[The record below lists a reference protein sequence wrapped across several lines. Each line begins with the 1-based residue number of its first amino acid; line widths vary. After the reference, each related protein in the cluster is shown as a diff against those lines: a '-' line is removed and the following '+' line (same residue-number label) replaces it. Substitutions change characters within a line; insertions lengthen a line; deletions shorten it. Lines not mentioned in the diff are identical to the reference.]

1 MYVKATMPRVDLTKN
16 TETKEQHAVQIHLI
30 FIFPISV
37 FCSIFI
43 SILAMPVQVT
53 RLIRTA
59 YGDYQLQTIPPG
71 MAIEVPV
78 KPIVKQKHRGE
89 LWKTGKVTA
98 SQRRQQQHQDIRP
111 PLSAEEEE
119 RAQPVQWIRRY

>member
-1 MYVKATMPRVDLTKN
+1 M
-16 TETKEQHAVQIHLI
+16 HLI
-30 FIFPISV
+30 FKFPQTIYLSFLIL
-37 FCSIFI
+37 FCN
-43 SILAMPVQVT
+43 ATVQVT

-98 SQRRQQQHQDIRP
+98 SQRRQQVVSIQMHFVITTNC
-111 PLSAEEEE
+111 LMSFE
-119 RAQPVQWIRRY
+119 